1 MTFSYDKLWIM
12 LELKNMKKEDLRK
25 FTGISSA
32 TIAKL
37 GKNQNVNMDSI
48 GKICKV
54 LNCDIGEIV
63 SYNKENE

>member
-1 MTFSYDKLWIM
+1 MTFSYDKLWII
-12 LELKNMKKEDLRK
+12 LESKNMKKEDLRK
-25 FTGISSA
+25 ITGISSA

-37 GKNQNVNMDSI
+37 GKNQNVNMESI

-63 SYNKENE
+63 SYKKENE

>member
-1 MTFSYDKLWIM
+1 MTFSYDKLWII
-12 LELKNMKKEDLRK
+12 LESKNMKKEDLRK
-25 FTGISSA
+25 ITRISSA

-37 GKNQNVNMDSI
+37 GKNQNVNMESI

-63 SYNKENE
+63 SYKRENE